1 MNVEAFVSISL
12 GLRRYA
18 LGCFFLEDNMKELL
32 NYFTKEEK
40 ILWST
45 SVMMIL
51 ISFIL
56 FDRVNYHTLCAS
68 LIGVTSLI
76 YNAKGNPIGQVL
88 MVIFSIIYGI
98 ISYSFTYYGEML
110 TYVFMTLPMSV
121 IALISWLKHPYQG
134 NKAEVQVDQLNQKD
148 WMLMWVLTLVV
159 TAIFYFILKYF
170 NTANLVP
177 STLSISTTFLAVYLT
192 YKRSPYYAI
201 AYAANDIVLI
211 VLWILASL
219 SDIKYIG
226 VVVCFIAF
234 FVNDIYGYLNW
245 KKMEER
251 QNKKS

>member
-1 MNVEAFVSISL
+1 MEKI
-12 GLRRYA
+12 Y
-18 LGCFFLEDNMKELL
+18 

-45 SVMMIL
+45 SVIMIL
-51 ISFIL
+51 TSFVL
-56 FDRVNYHTLCAS
+56 FDRVNYHTLFAS
-68 LIGVTSLI
+68 LLGVTSLI
-76 YNAKGNPIGQVL
+76 YNAKGNPIGQIL
-88 MVIFSIIYGI
+88 MVIFSVIYGF

-121 IALISWLKHPYQG
+121 VALISWLKHPYKG
-134 NKAEVQVDQLNQKD
+134 NKSEVKVDKLNKSD
-148 WMLMWVLTLVV
+148 WIFMWILTMIV
-159 TAIFYFILKYF
+159 TVIFYFILKYF
-170 NTANLVP
+170 NTANLLP

-201 AYAANDIVLI
+201 AYACNDIVLI
-211 VLWILASL
+211 VLWVLASF

-234 FVNDIYGYLNW
+234 FANDIYGYINW

-251 QNKKS
+251 QNEKS